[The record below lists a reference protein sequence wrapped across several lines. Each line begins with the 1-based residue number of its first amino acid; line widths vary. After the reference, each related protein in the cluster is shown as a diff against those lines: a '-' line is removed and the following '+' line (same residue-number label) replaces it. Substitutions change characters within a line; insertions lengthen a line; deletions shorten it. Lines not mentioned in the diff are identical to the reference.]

1 VEPPFDD
8 LFYGTFIGFP
18 KFFPFWVDFDVSS
31 SICLHFEV
39 NPRSSCT
46 ICFLMSLYF
55 FLSPKH
61 AVELNKQISCTL
73 QLTNKTD
80 KQVAFK
86 VKRIILVNSSGKS
99 SVITRKWQRWD

>member
-1 VEPPFDD
+1 
-8 LFYGTFIGFP
+8 
-18 KFFPFWVDFDVSS
+18 
-31 SICLHFEV
+31 
-39 NPRSSCT
+39 
-46 ICFLMSLYF
+46 MSLYF

-99 SVITRKWQRWD
+99 SVITRKWQRWDWNSCNIAAVGQDNEPEEVLRSAE